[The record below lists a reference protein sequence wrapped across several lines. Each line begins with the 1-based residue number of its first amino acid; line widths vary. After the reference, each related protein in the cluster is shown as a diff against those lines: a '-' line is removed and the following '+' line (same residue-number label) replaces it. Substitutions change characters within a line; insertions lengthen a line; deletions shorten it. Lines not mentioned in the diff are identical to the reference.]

1 MIRLS
6 ITLYRCLQIATLA
19 LPLAA
24 AAPAQ
29 AIDFAP
35 AAPGNQFDYE
45 CSSNIPNP
53 INPAR
58 TTEITIKQIDAGMV
72 TYATMVNGTPRMEV
86 RQPLSLYGTS
96 LVEQISSRKG
106 TSRIVSGLDKFPSL
120 RQLDVGATHEGKVE
134 WVYESG
140 KHATWDVSITISDE
154 AHHRTN
160 PFGYIPV
167 IVVEETRTGPRTTIT
182 SKTYISPERSA
193 VVGWLNEVG
202 SYGVEECWLTG
213 IRTP

>member
-6 ITLYRCLQIATLA
+6 ITLHRRLQIATLA
-19 LPLAA
+19 LALAA

-29 AIDFAP
+29 AIDFGP
-35 AAPGNQFDYE
+35 AAPGNQFEYE
-45 CSSNIPNP
+45 CNSNIPNP

-58 TTEITIKQIDAGMV
+58 TTEITIKQIEAGMV
-72 TYATMVNGTPRMEV
+72 TYATMVNGAARLEI

-120 RQLDVGATHEGKVE
+120 RDLEVGATRQGKVE

-154 AHHRTN
+154 AQRRTN

-167 IVVEETRTGPRTTIT
+167 IVVEETWTGPRTTIT